1 MTSQK
6 KILVVEDNPINREL
20 LCAILSD
27 QYTVLQAENGQEA
40 LDILQ
45 TCKNEIALILLDVVM
60 PVMDGYTFLDRAKAD
75 PELSI
80 IPVIVMTQSD
90 SEESEVNALA
100 HGATDFVA
108 KPYRPQVILHRVAS
122 IIKLRETAAM
132 VNQFQFD
139 HLTGLYSKEFF
150 YQKAK
155 EILKQHPEKEYDVIC
170 SNIENFKLFNDAFG
184 VKSGDTILQELAKLL
199 LDVVGDAGICGRQ
212 GADRFLCLRERRAE
226 YTADIY
232 LDITDQINNLANA
245 NNNLIIKWGIYEVK
259 ERDVPIENMCDRA
272 FLAADLIKGQY
283 HKCFAFYDEN
293 LRSRLLREQAITE
306 VMEAALKEEQFVVY
320 FQPKYNLDR
329 DSLAGA
335 EALVRWNHPELGFIS
350 PGEFIPLFEKNGFI
364 TQLDRYVWEKTCM
377 LLSEWKEKGHKIYP
391 VSVNVSR
398 ADIYQVDLADTMI
411 ELVTKYGIRPEEL
424 HLEITE
430 SAYTENA
437 TQIIATVDNL
447 RKLGFVIEMDDFGS
461 GYSSLNMLNQMK
473 LDILKLD
480 MKFIQSETAKP
491 VDQGILR
498 FIVGLARWM
507 NLSVVAEGVET
518 REQLERLREIGCD
531 YVQGYFFAK
540 PMPSDEFEEMLNQQ
554 EKQEKSDDGK
564 ESVVEKISRKCIIV
578 IDEDKS
584 YIELARQALG
594 EEYYILEAD
603 SKEEAFTYIEDG
615 IHDVALV
622 ILSMT
627 LPGRSAYKILE
638 AFGENYTSWRIPV
651 LATAPQNQQTE
662 EEALQLD
669 ADDFACKP
677 YTAFS
682 LNKRVARLLG
692 MNIIRERERKLQDE
706 ASQDYLTGLLNR
718 RGFQAA
724 LNQVRAFEYPVAMY
738 IFDLDDLKKVNDNY
752 GHAMGDKML
761 QMFAEVLKSH
771 TREGDILA
779 RYGGDEFVVVL
790 KKISSKAI
798 AQKKGDEICQTFQSM
813 ELPNGMK
820 VGCTAGMLLCG
831 SEDKVTAKLVSRA
844 DRALYHAKNADKGK
858 CYVWEEAEELQEGI

>member
-1 MTSQK
+1 MISQK
-6 KILVVEDNPINREL
+6 KILIVEDNPINREI
-20 LCAILSD
+20 LCAILSE

-45 TCKNEIALILLDVVM
+45 TCKNEIALILLDVIM

-75 PELSI
+75 PELAI
-80 IPVIVMTQSD
+80 IPVIVMTQSEG
-90 SEESEVNALA
+90 EESEVSALA

-108 KPYRPQVILHRVAS
+108 KPYRPQVILYRIAS

-132 VNQFQFD
+132 VNRFQYD

-150 YQKAK
+150 YQKAN
-155 EILKQHPEKEYDVIC
+155 ELLKQHPEKEYDVIC

-184 VKSGDTILQELAKLL
+184 VKAGDNILQELAKLL
-199 LDVVGDAGICGRQ
+199 MDAVQGVGICGRQ
-212 GADRFLCLRERRAE
+212 SGDRFLCLRERRPE
-226 YTADIY
+226 YTEELYMNVI
-232 LDITDQINNLANA
+232 DQINNLANA
-245 NNNLIIKWGIYEVK
+245 NNKLIIKWGIYEVNDR
-259 ERDVPIENMCDRA
+259 EVSIENMCDRA

-283 HKCFAFYDEN
+283 HKYFAFYDDN
-293 LRSRLLREQAITE
+293 LRSKLLREQAITE
-306 VMEAALKEEQFVVY
+306 VMENALKEEQFVVY
-320 FQPKYNLDR
+320 FQPKYNLDK

-350 PGEFIPLFEKNGFI
+350 PGEFISLFEKNGFI
-364 TQLDRYVWEKTCM
+364 TQLDRYVWEKTCK
-377 LLSEWKEKGHKIYP
+377 LLHEWKQKGYKIYP

-398 ADIYQVDLADTMI
+398 ADIYQVDLADTMMGLVEKYEI
-411 ELVTKYGIRPEEL
+411 EPRQL

-437 TQIIATVDNL
+437 AQIIATVAQL
-447 RKLGFVIEMDDFGS
+447 RRLGFVIEMDDFGS

-540 PMPSDEFEEMLNQQ
+540 PMPGEQFEEMLKQQ
-554 EKQEKSDDGK
+554 GK
-564 ESVVEKISRKCIIV
+564 ETEQGAEVKSIVEKVGKRCIIL

-584 YIELARQALG
+584 YVTLVRQALG
-594 EEYYILEAD
+594 KEYYILEA
-603 SKEEAFTYIEDG
+603 SSVEEVFSYIEDG
-615 IHDVALV
+615 IHNVVLV

-627 LPGRSAYKILE
+627 LPDQGAQKILE
-638 AFGENYTSWRIPV
+638 ALGENYSSWRIPV
-651 LATAPQNQQTE
+651 LATAAQNKWME
-662 EEALQLD
+662 EEAMHLD

-677 YTAFS
+677 HTAFS
-682 LNKRVARLLG
+682 LKKRVARLLG
-692 MNIIRERERKLQDE
+692 VNAIRERERKLQDE
-706 ASQDYLTGLLNR
+706 ASQDFLTGILNR

-724 LNQVRAFEYPVAMY
+724 LNQLQEYEYPVALY
-738 IFDLDDLKKVNDNY
+738 IFDLDDLKKINDNY

-761 QMFAEVLKSH
+761 QMFAGVLKSH
-771 TREGDILA
+771 TRDGDILS
-779 RYGGDEFVVVL
+779 RYGGDEFVIVL
-790 KKISSKAI
+790 KKMSARAL
-798 AQKKGDEICQTFQSM
+798 AQKKGNEICDAFQAL
-813 ELPNGMK
+813 ELPGGIA
-820 VGCTAGMLLCG
+820 VGCTAGMILCG
-831 SEDKVTAKLVSRA
+831 NEEKVTSKLVSRA
-844 DRALYHAKNADKGK
+844 DRALYYAKHEDKGR
-858 CYVWEEAEELQEGI
+858 CYVWDEETERLEG